1 MGEEIKNL
9 LEKEIKNQ
17 IENLASL
24 EPGSEKTLYSSGKLG
39 ETLQGEAR

>member
-17 IENLASL
+17 IENLASPNQ
-24 EPGSEKTLYSSGKLG
+24 EAKN
-39 ETLQGEAR
+39 TLQQWKAWRNFTR

>member
-24 EPGSEKTLYSSGKLG
+24 EPAKN
-39 ETLQGEAR
+39 TLQQWKAWRNFTR